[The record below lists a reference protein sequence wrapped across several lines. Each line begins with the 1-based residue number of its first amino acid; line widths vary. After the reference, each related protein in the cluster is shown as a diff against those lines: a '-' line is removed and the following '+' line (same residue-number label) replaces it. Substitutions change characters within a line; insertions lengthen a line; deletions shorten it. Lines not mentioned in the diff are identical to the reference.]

1 MQKSIKFPDSS
12 DSVETSSIRLKG
24 GLFPL
29 TLLEISRFQQA
40 EFEAELQIKA
50 EQAPAF
56 FNNTPVVLSLDESA
70 DTVISENLVDIVSI
84 CRKYGLLPVAVR
96 TATPETIQSANQQGL
111 AIMPLGRVKPVETA
125 APVAEEAKPEQ
136 APETLVEQA
145 APVPSAESAY
155 RSSKIITTPIRSGQQ
170 VYAQGGD
177 LIVMAQVSA
186 GAEILADGNI
196 HIYGPLRG
204 RALAGVMGNTEARI
218 FCQSLE
224 AELISIAGIFKLDED
239 LRGPN
244 WKQAIK
250 ASLSEQA
257 LTVELLN

>member
-1 MQKSIKFPDSS
+1 LQKSIKFPDST
-12 DSVETSSIRLKG
+12 DSVEAVPFRLKG

-29 TLLEISRFQQA
+29 TLLEINRFHKD
-40 EFEAELQIKA
+40 EFEAALRQKS

-56 FNNTPVVLSLDESA
+56 FKNTPVVFSVDELDEAVLSQSLGEIIA
-70 DTVISENLVDIVSI
+70 VS
-84 CRKYGLLPVAVR
+84 RQAGLLPVAIR
-96 TATPETIQSANQQGL
+96 TAAPAIINLASECGL
-111 AIMPLGRVKPVETA
+111 AVMPVGRVKPIEPEKPTEPVEVRA
-125 APVAEEAKPEQ
+125 QAEAPAVEA
-136 APETLVEQA
+136 VDNGHR
-145 APVPSAESAY
+145 PS
-155 RSSKIITTPIRSGQQ
+155 RVITTPIRSGQQ

-239 LRGPN
+239 LRGSH
-244 WKQAIK
+244 WKQAVQ

-257 LTVELLN
+257 LTVEKLS